1 VIRHCVVFRFVEG
14 TDPAAIEALAE
25 ALRAL
30 PGQIPEIAAYW
41 VGPPTWACGT
51 PTPTSP
57 WSPTSPTRPPSAPTA
72 THPAH
77 VAVIRTH
84 VEPIVAERHAV
95 QFPW

>member
-1 VIRHCVVFRFVEG
+1 VIRHCVVFRFVAG
-14 TDPAAIEALAE
+14 TDPAAIDALAE

-41 VGPPTWACGT
+41 VGADLGLRDTNAD
-51 PTPTSP
+51 
-57 WSPTSPTRPPSAPTA
+57 SAVVADFADEAAFSTYSG
-72 THPAH
+72 HPAH

-84 VEPIVAERHAV
+84 VEPIVAERNAV